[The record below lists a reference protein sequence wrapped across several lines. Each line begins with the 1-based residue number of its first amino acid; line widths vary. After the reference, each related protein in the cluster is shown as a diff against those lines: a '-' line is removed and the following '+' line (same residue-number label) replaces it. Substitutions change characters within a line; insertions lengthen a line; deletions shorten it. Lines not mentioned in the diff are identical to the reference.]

1 MAEPT
6 IEEIDKAADGDEDA
20 GEANLRRSYGRT
32 RASHAENYASVGDA
46 EWDAVVLS
54 DEIDRLNR
62 AYLARGKEI
71 EALRKVEE
79 AARACR
85 WDGPTFNLN
94 QLGLRKALDSL
105 DELRR
110 G

>member
-6 IEEIDKAADGDEDA
+6 IEEIDKAAEHCKKHY
-20 GEANLRRSYGRT
+20 GEAGLDSLCGDCPLRRE
-32 RASHAENYASVGDA
+32 HCYAIFA
-46 EWDAVVLS
+46 
-54 DEIDRLNR
+54 R